1 MRPRN
6 IAIMLAIM
14 ACSVGLAAVAERPA
28 VTMQQVA
35 AAEQAAAIQ
44 QAALPEFDFTALHRE
59 ASDALDNLRRAQ
71 QRRAQTTAAF

>member
-14 ACSVGLAAVAERPA
+14 AGGVGLAAVAERPVFA
-28 VTMQQVA
+28 VQQAVA
-35 AAEQAAAIQ
+35 VQQTTTIQ
-44 QAALPEFDFTALHRE
+44 QAALPEFDFTALHRQ

-71 QRRAQTTAAF
+71 LRRAQTSAAY